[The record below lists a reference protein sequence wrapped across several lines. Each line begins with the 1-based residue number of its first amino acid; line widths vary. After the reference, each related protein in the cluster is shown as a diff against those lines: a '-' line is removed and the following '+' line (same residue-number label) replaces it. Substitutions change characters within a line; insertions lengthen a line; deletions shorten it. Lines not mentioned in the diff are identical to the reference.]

1 MRLHHTLL
9 IPIVVA
15 LSLSSC
21 GADEK
26 AEDDSAS
33 AAEGTATPDPATDEP
48 DATNTGTL
56 LTTPVPCGK
65 FKVTA
70 DLKPSGAAPPVM
82 CAFESGDA
90 RVTITVSKVPNTFEL
105 LERMEG
111 DAAQSKGIAPPALE
125 NQPIDGWTFTAAWPE
140 AGGFNRLDRYLVDAT
155 GNVLACKIGVQGPLA
170 VGTHASVCDSA
181 RSVLYTG

>member
-1 MRLHHTLL
+1 MRIQPTLL
-9 IPIVVA
+9 IPLVAA

-26 AEDDSAS
+26 AEDDKPP
-33 AAEGTATPDPATDEP
+33 AAGAAQTPEP
-48 DATNTGTL
+48 SPSEPEPTNTGTL

-70 DLKPSGAAPPVM
+70 EFKPSGAAPPVM

-90 RVTITVSKVPNTFEL
+90 RVTITVSSFPSSFEL

-125 NQPIDGWTFTAAWPE
+125 NQPVDGWSFTAAWPE

-170 VGTHASVCDSA
+170 VTTHAPLCDAA